1 MDKPRH
7 APLPRLF
14 NKRHGWQ
21 IKGLESAGG
30 ESLGSCG
37 GGIAVWGRQL
47 RWYVGTFNVGV
58 GWNRNKFYENC
69 FGIVGTDG
77 SLEIHIGQSLTVCPF
92 KDLTGYEGSDCLG
105 FWSRPDIARLLC
117 GGFVSVKAHPWPR
130 PTPLCP
136 LPPNRRQGTCRGAVT

>member
-1 MDKPRH
+1 MIQAARLDKPRH

-105 FWSRPDIARLLC
+105 FWSRPDIARL
-117 GGFVSVKAHPWPR
+117 
-130 PTPLCP
+130 
-136 LPPNRRQGTCRGAVT
+136 